1 MDKQK
6 LLYKALISR
15 FEAQRDAALAT
26 IQVYLDDSAGIGE
39 HPQIVD
45 EMAKQVESLAAADDA
60 LKTLFENFNEREE

>member
-26 IQVYLDDSAGIGE
+26 IQVYLDDSVGIGE
-39 HPQIVD
+39 HPQIID
-45 EMAKQVESLAAADDA
+45 EMAKQVENLAAADDA
-60 LKTLFENFNEREE
+60 LKALYENFNEREV

>member
-45 EMAKQVESLAAADDA
+45 EMAKQVENLAAADDA
-60 LKTLFENFNEREE
+60 LKTLYTNFNEKDE